1 MVFGTPHHLPIAHD
15 AEFAQAWLI
24 VAARRWGCQR
34 WEEAV
39 MDKQSVTRAE
49 RGSAPAKGTLPACE
63 DQRARL
69 RAIRKLVEE
78 NNQSCLG
85 TETIVCQIY
94 MESRFDSCA
103 QAEGSSARGLM
114 QLLKVANRE
123 LFRLDNL
130 HKASGARRPEA
141 ELYREADAFHDSA
154 AFIDEATNIRTG
166 TRYLQVLIDKAR
178 REGSPD
184 PIAEAYKDY
193 RGVGNGIYYRKIRAA
208 ADRLKREPD
217 SVEVLRELVG

>member
-1 MVFGTPHHLPIAHD
+1 
-15 AEFAQAWLI
+15 
-24 VAARRWGCQR
+24 
-34 WEEAV
+34 
-39 MDKQSVTRAE
+39 MDKQSVGRAE
-49 RGSAPAKGTLPACE
+49 RGSAPAHAAAPAQE
-63 DQRARL
+63 EQLARL
-69 RAIRKLVEE
+69 RAIRRLVEA

-94 MESRFDSCA
+94 MESRFDRCA

-130 HKASGARRPEA
+130 HKPAGARRPEA
-141 ELYREADAFHDSA
+141 DLYRAADAFHDSA

-166 TRYLQVLIDKAR
+166 TRYLQALIDKAR
-178 REGSPD
+178 RDGSPD

-193 RGVGNGIYYRKIRAA
+193 RGVRNGIYYQKIRAA
-208 ADRLKREPD
+208 AERLERDPD
-217 SVEVLRELVG
+217 CVEALRELVA